1 MTKAIFAICLLMLC
15 GCEETIEWT
24 NVSHNFPRHCPPHTT
39 AISSRPIMWLWE
51 GEKEIGGMEA
61 ATVDYLLLAVMGQ
74 WRLRNDNGKR
84 RV

>member
-24 NVSHNFPRHCPPHTT
+24 NVSHNFPRHCPSHTT

-51 GEKEIGGMEA
+51 GEKRNWWDGDGSRHGGLLVTCSDGSMEI
-61 ATVDYLLLAVMGQ
+61 TQ
-74 WRLRNDNGKR
+74 WQ
-84 RV
+84 